1 MFSIWFAINLNIVT
15 WFTGFLG
22 IAFGLSIQYS
32 VIAIIIGNVAGA
44 AFLALSSALPP
55 LTVFSMVNCF
65 AADRV
70 EHRIMQ

>member
-1 MFSIWFAINLNIVT
+1 
-15 WFTGFLG
+15 
-22 IAFGLSIQYS
+22 
-32 VIAIIIGNVAGA
+32 VAGA